1 MSYKTVEEQ
10 YVSPAVKRQI
20 WQTLQVIKEIKKVM
34 GKEPE
39 RIFVEMARESQE
51 SKRTESRKK
60 QLIDLYKVCKEE
72 EKEIYEKLEKH
83 EEHQFRS
90 DKLYLY
96 YTQKC
101 QCMYCNKPIEIQDL
115 WDNYKCNIDHIYPQS
130 KTMDD
135 SLNNRVLVHQKCN
148 EDKGDRYPISYT
160 IQKERG
166 GFWKSLLEGNFI
178 TKEKYERL
186 VRKTELTLDE
196 LAGFI
201 ERQIVETRQSTK
213 VVADLLKKAMP
224 DSEIVYVKARSVS
237 KFRQDYDFVKVR
249 DMNDLHHAKDA
260 YLNIVVGNAYYTK
273 FTKNAVWFIK
283 ENPGRSYNLEKMFI
297 HDISRNGKVAWKAG
311 DKGTIKTVRNVMNKN
326 NILVTR
332 RSYEV
337 KGGLFDQ
344 QIMKKGKGQVPV
356 KTSDERLHDI
366 NKYGGYNKAA
376 GAYFM
381 FIKSTDAK
389 GNEQRTIE
397 FVPIYKKDYIE
408 RSKENALEYL
418 REIMKERK
426 LSKPV
431 ILINK
436 IKIDTLFKVDGFYMW
451 LSGRTGN
458 RLIFKGANE
467 LIVSDEETKILKKVI
482 EFTKRKMENKNVELT
497 AFDGI
502 NEVELTHLYD
512 VFVSKLQNTIYKIR
526 LGLQASTLID
536 NKGKFENLNL
546 EDKCTVLSEIL
557 HLFQCQSAA
566 ANLKLIGGPA
576 SAGILVMN
584 NNIMKCKQISIINQS
599 VTGIYKKEID
609 LLKL

>member
-1 MSYKTVEEQ
+1 
-10 YVSPAVKRQI
+10 
-20 WQTLQVIKEIKKVM
+20 
-34 GKEPE
+34 
-39 RIFVEMARESQE
+39 
-51 SKRTESRKK
+51 
-60 QLIDLYKVCKEE
+60 
-72 EKEIYEKLEKH
+72 
-83 EEHQFRS
+83 
-90 DKLYLY
+90 
-96 YTQKC
+96 
-101 QCMYCNKPIEIQDL
+101 
-115 WDNYKCNIDHIYPQS
+115 
-130 KTMDD
+130 
-135 SLNNRVLVHQKCN
+135 
-148 EDKGDRYPISYT
+148 
-160 IQKERG
+160 
-166 GFWKSLLEGNFI
+166 
-178 TKEKYERL
+178 
-186 VRKTELTLDE
+186 
-196 LAGFI
+196 
-201 ERQIVETRQSTK
+201 
-213 VVADLLKKAMP
+213 
-224 DSEIVYVKARSVS
+224 
-237 KFRQDYDFVKVR
+237 
-249 DMNDLHHAKDA
+249 
-260 YLNIVVGNAYYTK
+260 
-273 FTKNAVWFIK
+273 
-283 ENPGRSYNLEKMFI
+283 
-297 HDISRNGKVAWKAG
+297 
-311 DKGTIKTVRNVMNKN
+311 
-326 NILVTR
+326 
-332 RSYEV
+332 
-337 KGGLFDQ
+337 
-344 QIMKKGKGQVPV
+344 MKKGKGQVPV

-467 LIVSDEETKILKKVI
+467 LILSDEETKILKKVI
-482 EFTKRKMENKNVELT
+482 KFTKRKMENKNVELT

-576 SAGILVMN
+576 SAGI
-584 NNIMKCKQISIINQS
+584 
-599 VTGIYKKEID
+599 YKKEID

>member
-1 MSYKTVEEQ
+1 
-10 YVSPAVKRQI
+10 
-20 WQTLQVIKEIKKVM
+20 M

-83 EEHQFRS
+83 EEQHLRK
-90 DKLYLY
+90 DKLFLY
-96 YTQKC
+96 YTQRGH
-101 QCMYCNKPIEIQDL
+101 CMYSGERIEFDDL
-115 WDNYKCNIDHIYPQS
+115 WDNTKYDIDHIYPQS

-135 SLNNRVLVHQKCN
+135 SLNNRVLVKKEYN
-148 EDKGDRYPISYT
+148 SKKSDDYPISSD
-160 IQKERG
+160 IQKKQG
-166 GFWKSLLEGNFI
+166 GFWKSLLDGNFI

-186 VRKTELTLDE
+186 VRKTELTSDE

-297 HDISRNGKVAWKAG
+297 HDISRNGKVAWQAG
-311 DKGTIKTVRNVMNKN
+311 NKGTIKTVRNVMNKN

-381 FIKSTDAK
+381 LVKSTDAK

-458 RLIFKGANE
+458 RLVFKGANE
-467 LIVSDEETKILKKVI
+467 LILSDEETKILKKVI
-482 EFTKRKMENKNVELT
+482 KFTNRKMENKNVELS

-584 NNIMKCKQISIINQS
+584 NNITKCKQIFIKNSIFRNSLIFQGLPPIKYQNLM
-599 VTGIYKKEID
+599 YFP
-609 LLKL
+609 LFLPL